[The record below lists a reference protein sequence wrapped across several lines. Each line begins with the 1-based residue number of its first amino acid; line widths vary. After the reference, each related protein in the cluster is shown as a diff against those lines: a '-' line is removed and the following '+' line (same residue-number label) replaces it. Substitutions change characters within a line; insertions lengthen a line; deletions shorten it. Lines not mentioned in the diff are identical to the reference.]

1 MAYVIKVQLHS
12 NMTSCPHGTSSWKL
26 MTTSNS
32 PSIDLTKELP
42 SNKLGLLEVEC
53 KDVLVSTHT
62 KAEQVVTMNWQPP
75 PRPPPFL
82 KHVPNIFVLLPYML
96 SHYDWEKDII
106 DGFKSKLQ
114 Q

>member
-1 MAYVIKVQLHS
+1 
-12 NMTSCPHGTSSWKL
+12 